1 MSEGDYKLFA
11 DGVSV
16 HDIKQGALGDCYFL
30 SALTVLGSQLTRER
44 FVFINSEE
52 EWRECGAFCISFYD
66 DGKENII
73 IVDDFIPMLSEGR
86 FPFT

>member
-1 MSEGDYKLFA
+1 MSDNKKYKLFA

-16 HDIKQGALGDCYFL
+16 NDIRQGALGDCYFL
-30 SALTVLGSQLTRER
+30 SAMTVLGSQLTRER

-52 EWRECGAFCISFYD
+52 ELRECGAFCVSFFD

-73 IVDDFIPMLSEGR
+73 IIDDYLPQVNKD
-86 FPFT
+86 